1 MKRFLALLLCCAML
15 LGVVGCGKNNDT
27 GSSGTNPSTSDGG
40 NGTAEGAAA
49 IYRKLY
55 SSEVTTLAFPSLL
68 FQGPPG
74 RRGSRIPRWL
84 RLMKTGR
91 AGR

>member
-55 SSEVTTLAFPSLL
+55 SSEVTTLNYL
-68 FQGPPG
+68 
-74 RRGSRIPRWL
+74 
-84 RLMKTGR
+84 
-91 AGR
+91 